1 MNGTTIQIDTVPP
14 LENLYL
20 KLLSS
25 ETETSQHITAGEC
38 FAVCVTC
45 ARGLPRYIKI
55 NIPTYSRRPPLTEKS
70 LGGGGGADGGCHRLQ
85 SSQGGGYDQ
94 VWLTKRRLSRV
105 GGVLRIQ

>member
-55 NIPTYSRRPPLTEKS
+55 NIPTYSRRPPLTEKGTPTPILHAS
-70 LGGGGGADGGCHRLQ
+70 DCVSKLLI
-85 SSQGGGYDQ
+85 
-94 VWLTKRRLSRV
+94 
-105 GGVLRIQ
+105 VLKPFRH